1 MTDRSNGRRKI
12 FCTTLINT
20 KTKHLATDATPHPP
34 QISMLMFEGC
44 GLINVVGSFDVA
56 YNLHVLTT
64 LRSGGAGALLKL
76 CRIFS
81 VYGHHFHVQHQ
92 DLKRTATKLMQFL
105 NASDPLHCIDMFFV
119 QRSCCLRISNACVCS
134 RHSTLLQ

>member
-1 MTDRSNGRRKI
+1 
-12 FCTTLINT
+12 
-20 KTKHLATDATPHPP
+20 
-34 QISMLMFEGC
+34 MLMFEGC

-105 NASDPLHCIDMFFV
+105 NASDPLHCIDMFLYSV
-119 QRSCCLRISNACVCS
+119 PVVSAPPMHVCVFPTFYLAPVNYPS
-134 RHSTLLQ
+134 RKRMQF